1 MVNRSGLVRG
11 DAISGEMSWQLRLP
25 DAGTIWS
32 SPIVT
37 GNRLYLFTDK
47 GRCFVVELD
56 TAEGKIIATN
66 ELGEP
71 VYGSPAVLG
80 DAIFV
85 RSDSA
90 VWKIEKS

>member
-1 MVNRSGLVRG
+1 MNRSVLVRG
-11 DAISGEMSWQLRLP
+11 DAVSGELSWQLRLP

-32 SPIVT
+32 SPVIA
-37 GNRLYLFTDK
+37 GNRLYLFTDN
-47 GRCFVVELD
+47 GRCFVVELGD
-56 TAEGKIIATN
+56 KEGKIIETN

-71 VYGSPAVLG
+71 VFGSPAVAG